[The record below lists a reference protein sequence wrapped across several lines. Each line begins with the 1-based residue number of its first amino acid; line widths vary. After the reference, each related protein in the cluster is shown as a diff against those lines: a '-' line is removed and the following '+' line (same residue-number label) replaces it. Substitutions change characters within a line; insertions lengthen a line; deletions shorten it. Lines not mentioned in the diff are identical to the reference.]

1 MSHRTIVATTIAIP
15 RATDS
20 RNATFM
26 TAHASMRAMARSTRR
41 GASLRML
48 ETWSLMGFLPGRT
61 SYLPGYRIA
70 WHRRWF
76 RAALAD

>member
-1 MSHRTIVATTIAIP
+1 
-15 RATDS
+15 
-20 RNATFM
+20 
-26 TAHASMRAMARSTRR
+26 
-41 GASLRML
+41 ML